1 MLKTRTLS
9 GAALSSLEND
19 MWAEMPIVMVCTP
32 SSHGGHREA
41 QAGTI
46 PEAVGKIGPAP
57 DTISVPLVIE
67 AQNSSCAQGVVKET
81 GEKITLIVQTFY
93 RFRVL
98 IVHDWKKR

>member
-1 MLKTRTLS
+1 MGRDANCYGVHS
-9 GAALSSLEND
+9 QFSC
-19 MWAEMPIVMVCTP
+19 W
-32 SSHGGHREA
+32 A

-67 AQNSSCAQGVVKET
+67 AQNSSCSQGVVKET

-98 IVHDWKKR
+98 IVHDWKKRYVSTGKGNNG